1 MGCWLGFCGRGVL
14 CVGGLAVLFGFSC
27 GLGFVVRMLG
37 VWCWCWVGCFDGGGV
52 RMFNVCVAR
61 VCVSAYVVAGVR
73 WRLWPCWLVWRAAE
87 KVDTA
92 EPVSMSRALDHM
104 VLRLSFGGRPCH
116 ACCLGR
122 GVD

>member
-1 MGCWLGFCGRGVL
+1 MGCCLGFCGRGVL

-52 RMFNVCVAR
+52 RVFNVCVAR
-61 VCVSAYVVAGVR
+61 ACVCLRICGGWCALAAVAVLVGVAGR
-73 WRLWPCWLVWRAAE
+73 

-92 EPVSMSRALDHM
+92 EPVFMSRALDHISWSSDF
-104 VLRLSFGGRPCH
+104 L
-116 ACCLGR
+116 LGVGPAMR
-122 GVD
+122 VV